1 MQDDDLDIELGE
13 TMTGDKSTDEA
24 AAVHDSVEKAPTAD
38 ADEEAHDKSR
48 VAPSVKPGLLSKFVD
63 AVSAPFARIR
73 LPAWD
78 LRLFAWVLLALI
90 VVAFLIMNWSP
101 MRLFFFGLSVDI
113 PRAVAIVLLIGI
125 GFVAGWLVRSPKSEE
140 TEAE

>member
-1 MQDDDLDIELGE
+1 
-13 TMTGDKSTDEA
+13 
-24 AAVHDSVEKAPTAD
+24 
-38 ADEEAHDKSR
+38 
-48 VAPSVKPGLLSKFVD
+48 PGLLSKFLD

-78 LRLFAWVLLALI
+78 LRLFSWVLLALI

-125 GFVAGWLVRSPKSEE
+125 GFVAGWLTRSPKSDE